1 MFEHKEWM
9 MSDTILTLDGGPQL
23 TGKITESGGDYIRI
37 RAITEMTQDQ
47 LAQYA
52 EGQIEIDGKEVR
64 VLMES
69 AMPSQ
74 DDQDAFDLTM
84 RRMTPPV

>member
-1 MFEHKEWM
+1 
-9 MSDTILTLDGGPQL
+9 MSDAILTLEDGPQL
-23 TGKITESGGDYIRI
+23 SGKITASGGDYIRI

-47 LAQYA
+47 LSQYA
-52 EGQIEIDGKEVR
+52 EGEIEIDGKPVR

-69 AMPSQ
+69 AIPSA

-84 RRMTPPV
+84 RRVTPPV